1 MAAFQVRTVSLNGLT
16 PAPRALHLGAAGAPG
31 KGVGH
36 RSQKSQKPGGG
47 GWSWWGGG
55 EAGSVFP
62 LFALGG
68 IGTNRTA
75 ALISK
80 SSSFSRLHTLLPGL
94 ANLGSDPNSWVAVC
108 RSLQLIYKM
117 GSHRQFPKIK
127 ATPLGPA
134 SLGGPTPRRLG
145 RRAQARSLARASLQ
159 TLAPEP
165 LQHLR
170 CSRHL
175 SALLLL
181 FLPLSQRDG

>member
-1 MAAFQVRTVSLNGLT
+1 MASLQHPEHSIWVQLVPLGRAWDT
-16 PAPRALHLGAAGAPG
+16 GPRNPKSPEVGDGAGGRGGAGEG
-31 KGVGH
+31 
-36 RSQKSQKPGGG
+36 
-47 GWSWWGGG
+47 
-55 EAGSVFP
+55 VFP

-145 RRAQARSLARASLQ
+145 RRAQARSLARASPQ

-181 FLPLSQRDG
+181 FLPLSRRDG